1 VPVILL
7 DNFEAVPWARRRS
20 ASIVDLTGSA
30 PRLVREGSVA
40 AAELRAELLRLGL
53 GKLVVPFDVPR
64 V

>member
-1 VPVILL
+1 MILL
-7 DNFEAVPWARRRS
+7 DNFEAVPLARRRS

-53 GKLVVPFDVPR
+53 GNLAVPFNVPR